1 MGRQWDITP
10 TQRCVVRLPLQISRK
25 ERYDRLTAR
34 RSRGEWPGMEGNRQ
48 HKWIEAE
55 LRASLTPKFPG
66 MTIEVAHGDR
76 WKRMC
81 VTFRWSGFAELLPE
95 ERFHS
100 LVEMVP
106 ARFRRSHLQGFVWLE
121 LAPDETVDAYL
132 QLPRSED
139 VKRRTPAI
147 YGDLLSAGFF
157 DALDAALG
165 PRPKGNCLGG
175 FLSTEAVL
183 SAGNYSAAKIWDAKL
198 LFIGQG
204 VYCDCQVLETV
215 RPKLAQLDT
224 SVA

>member
-1 MGRQWDITP
+1 
-10 TQRCVVRLPLQISRK
+10 
-25 ERYDRLTAR
+25 
-34 RSRGEWPGMEGNRQ
+34 MEGSGQR
-48 HKWIEAE
+48 KWIEAE
-55 LRASLTPKFPG
+55 LRGSLTPKFPG
-66 MTIEVAHGDR
+66 MTIEVAHSDR

-81 VTFRWSGFAELLPE
+81 VTFRWSGFVGLMPE
-95 ERFHS
+95 ERFHC
-100 LVEMVP
+100 LVDMVP

-121 LAPDETVDAYL
+121 LAPDETVEAYL

-139 VKRRTPAI
+139 VNQRAAAI

-165 PRPKGNCLGG
+165 PRPKGKCLGA
-175 FLSTEAVL
+175 FSSTEAVL
-183 SAGNYSAAKIWDAKL
+183 SAGNYSAARICDAKL
-198 LFIGQG
+198 LFISQG

>member
-1 MGRQWDITP
+1 MGP
-10 TQRCVVRLPLQISRK
+10 LPWRISRE

-66 MTIEVAHGDR
+66 MTIQVAHSDR

-81 VTFRWSGFAELLPE
+81 VTFRWSGFVGLLPE
-95 ERFHS
+95 ERFHC
-100 LVEMVP
+100 LVEMVS
-106 ARFRRSHLQGFVWLE
+106 AQFRRSHLQGFVWLE
-121 LAPDETVDAYL
+121 LAPDETVEAYL

-139 VKRRTPAI
+139 VNERAPAI

-157 DALDAALG
+157 DALDTALG
-165 PRPKGNCLGG
+165 PRPKGKCRGG
-175 FLSTEAVL
+175 FLSTKTVL
-183 SAGNYSAAKIWDAKL
+183 SAGNYSPPRICDAKL